1 METIAV
7 PLERVNTPPYGDG
20 MKKRLEREDW
30 ISAGLRAL
38 AADGVEAVRVERLAA
53 ALKVTKGSF
62 YWHFKDRPA
71 LLAALL
77 DAWKARATQDVI
89 TTVDAGA
96 TDPLQRL
103 RALFALTVP
112 NDGRLDLAVRA
123 WAAQDVTAQAAL
135 DEIDA
140 RRLGY
145 LETQFLALGF
155 PAPAASARA
164 RFAYQALIGQF
175 MMDKLPPEARAA
187 ERLDLI
193 LPMLTRL

>member
-1 METIAV
+1 
-7 PLERVNTPPYGDG
+7 

-38 AADGVEAVRVERLAA
+38 AAYGVEAVRVERLAA

-164 RFAYQALIGQF
+164 RFAYQALVGQF

-187 ERLDLI
+187 ERLELI
-193 LPMLTRL
+193 LPMLARL